1 MKSETFVT
9 QEYNDLKHEE
19 NENSSSATL
28 LNYGKSRISSLF
40 TNLFQKSVSIPADNC
55 DTIVTEDQD
64 LNTKSEDFISK
75 NENKEQKY
83 TRNFNNYKST
93 KMNNL
98 F

>member
-40 TNLFQKSVSIPADNC
+40 TNLF
-55 DTIVTEDQD
+55 
-64 LNTKSEDFISK
+64 
-75 NENKEQKY
+75 
-83 TRNFNNYKST
+83 
-93 KMNNL
+93 
-98 F
+98 